1 MMATKKTRLGEL
13 GLMVQG
19 IVEAETRLSA
29 ANLQSKVKR
38 DFRAFGAR
46 IVSRQLSKDK
56 TFLAPCDQD
65 YFIEKL
71 QIATKD
77 KFAQLFNTVMINVKL
92 KFNESAIAQFKSE
105 TSKQTRIIVE
115 DAKIDYQ
122 RASIVTDIGR
132 RWKSTFCHADFYNQ
146 VRTQL
151 AMRLQPTDEDAVT
164 LSLPEAAQTDLL
176 FETTTTGA
184 SSTSTRLPLSNVAN
198 SLPASAPSRLPFEN
212 IDTIPPSNPLHLP
225 LSNVADS
232 ADKLSFSS
240 AQPQASVDWRQ
251 NISNSGV
258 SEQEIAKE
266 LYLYYVVPQP
276 GIAAAVLKLQD
287 QVESLKTLLRD
298 NSIAGESVAAI
309 SETIV
314 ELTGIVA
321 ITQHYLF
328 IITSVNRPY
337 VQQMGILHREI

>member
-1 MMATKKTRLGEL
+1 MDIPIPEATVNYSKLLCGHDVYKMMATKKTRLGEL

-240 AQPQASVDWRQ
+240 AQPQARKRKAKLRKEKMGKMRKTTSLPFNIVVLILTSIMKKLSAIHHACHHICVCLRTSTTTMTTMTQQQKLTTTWRPV
-251 NISNSGV
+251 I
-258 SEQEIAKE
+258 
-266 LYLYYVVPQP
+266 
-276 GIAAAVLKLQD
+276 
-287 QVESLKTLLRD
+287 
-298 NSIAGESVAAI
+298 
-309 SETIV
+309 
-314 ELTGIVA
+314 
-321 ITQHYLF
+321 
-328 IITSVNRPY
+328 
-337 VQQMGILHREI
+337 